1 VQFEWDAAKNTSN
14 VGKHGISFQQAQLIF
29 DGPTLDVVDDRHD
42 YGETRIIS
50 LGLLDGVVVLSVA
63 HTDRAGIT
71 RLISARKASRKERM
85 IYYDAVQTAPNG

>member
-1 VQFEWDAAKNTSN
+1 MQFEWDETKNKSN

-29 DGPTLDVVDDRHD
+29 DGPTFDVVDDRYD
-42 YGETRIIS
+42 YGENRMIS

-71 RLISARKASRKERM
+71 RLISARRASRKERM
-85 IYYDAVQTAPNG
+85 IYYGAVQTAPNG